1 MRACFGGVLVGGSSV
16 LVAAGRANAAQTLGA
31 RAAGRGVEKIT
42 VSSESDIQVLKE
54 LAALDAELAE
64 LDGQLN
70 AERDAIASKRALLS
84 ELDDRVRLNTDSLQE
99 LEKAR
104 AQLLGEIRQMSAQI
118 DKAREKL
125 ARCRN
130 EREANAV
137 QRELEEL
144 RKLYRDRE
152 HELEKIV
159 GIADEVKGEVA
170 AASQRRETLSA
181 ELGQTEDAAS
191 AKIEELERGVAEK
204 RTRRDEIGKRLN
216 QALYRRY
223 ELIRKRR
230 GSGLAEAINGS
241 CMACHITLPPMLF
254 QQVMQGGALQQ
265 CPSCHRILY
274 YEPAP
279 AESGE
284 MAQVKRKGEAGA
296 AVDQTG

>member
-1 MRACFGGVLVGGSSV
+1 M
-16 LVAAGRANAAQTLGA
+16 LVAAGRANAAQALGA

-42 VSSESDIQVLKE
+42 VSSESDIQVLKA
-54 LAALDAELAE
+54 LAVLDAELAE
-64 LDGQLN
+64 LDGELN
-70 AERDAIASKRALLS
+70 AERDAIASKRALLT

-99 LEKAR
+99 LERAR
-104 AQLLGEIRQMSAQI
+104 AQLLGEIRQMSVQI

-125 ARCRN
+125 PRCRN

-152 HELEKIV
+152 HEMEKLV

-170 AASQRRETLSA
+170 AASERREVLSS
-181 ELGQTEDAAS
+181 ELGETEGAAS
-191 AKIEELERGVAEK
+191 AKIQELERGVTEK
-204 RTRRDEIGKRLN
+204 RTRRDELGKRL
-216 QALYRRY
+216 QQTLYRRY

-230 GSGLAEAINGS
+230 GSGLAEAVNGG
-241 CMACHITLPPMLF
+241 CAACHIKLPPMLF

-265 CPSCHRILY
+265 CPSCNRILY
-274 YEPAP
+274 YEPPP

-284 MAQVKRKGEAGA
+284 MAQVKQKEGEAGA